1 MSVARKN
8 TLFWATWVMVFS
20 LLLSSGPAQAQT
32 LSQIGQEY
40 PQISTLVT
48 LVLQTLQPQLQALQK
63 EQKTVT
69 IFAPDNAAFQA
80 LPPSLLQYL
89 KEHPTVLADVLLYH
103 ILPGTTTAQQLY
115 GKGIIQVKTL
125 FDNEYVTIDG
135 MPTSITVN
143 GKEVIKADI
152 FFDLGVIHIING
164 VLVPPNFE
172 QLFQQIEA
180 MQPTVQPVV
189 TKTVQPVVKKTVQPV
204 VTKTVQPI
212 VTKTVQPVVTKTVV
226 QVVKKTVQPIVKKTV
241 VPMMKKPY

>member
-1 MSVARKN
+1 MSIARKN
-8 TLFWATWVMVFS
+8 TFFWATWMMVFF

-48 LVLQTLQPQLQALQK
+48 LALQTLQPQLQELQK
-63 EQKTVT
+63 EQKTIT

-115 GKGIIQVKTL
+115 GKGIIQAKTL

-164 VLVPPNFE
+164 VLVPPSFE

-180 MQPTVQPVV
+180 IPPTIQPVVIKTFQPVV
-189 TKTVQPVVKKTVQPV
+189 TKTVQPIVTKIFQPVVTKTVQPIVTKIFQPV

-212 VTKTVQPVVTKTVV
+212 VTKTVV
-226 QVVKKTVQPIVKKTV
+226 QVVKK
-241 VPMMKKPY
+241 PY